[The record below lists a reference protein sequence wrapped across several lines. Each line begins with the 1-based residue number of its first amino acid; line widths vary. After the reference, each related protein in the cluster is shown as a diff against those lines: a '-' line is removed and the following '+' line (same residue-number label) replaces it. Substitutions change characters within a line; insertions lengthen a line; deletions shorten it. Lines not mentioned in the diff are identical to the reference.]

1 LLSWLVRGMSDL
13 YIVLWKEIKE
23 LLRDKRTMLM
33 VILTPILT
41 LPLMGV
47 ALVYL
52 PSVQEVTVAIL
63 DEDMTNATIGD
74 LTISSRDIVS
84 FIGNYLAQYGY
95 AVIQGSNLS
104 AQVLLK
110 IPAGFVANLTSF
122 EYQAS
127 AVMVKRLGSPRVDQA
142 AGYIEGLLNY
152 ISRVVSEAK
161 IRALGRLANIT
172 VRPEAVLSPIAVR
185 TYMLTPSG
193 MPAGT
198 TEELKLYLGRVLALS
213 LAFVTTPAATYIAD
227 SLVGEKER
235 KTLEKLLST
244 PISRSS
250 LILGKSVAASLIGLV
265 GGASSVA
272 GGLLLYLAPALTQST
287 DVLKFIS
294 PEVFVVLFCSSYI
307 SILVSLSISLPVVLR
322 SPSIRSAS
330 LSSTFLIGI
339 ASVVYIASLFM
350 NFDELKMPLV
360 LVLAIPY
367 ASLASAVVR
376 ASLGEYLR
384 AAIYLTYSL
393 AVSTLLILLSTKL
406 LDPER
411 MISSKT

>member
-1 LLSWLVRGMSDL
+1 MSDL
-13 YIVLWKEIKE
+13 YVVLWKEIKE
-23 LLRDKRTMLM
+23 LLRDRRTILM
-33 VILTPILT
+33 VVLTPILT
-41 LPLMGV
+41 LPLMGI

-52 PSVQEVTVAIL
+52 PSIQEVTVAIL
-63 DEDMTNATIGD
+63 DEDRVSAIVGD
-74 LTISSRDIVS
+74 LTISSHDIVDL
-84 FIGNYLAQYGY
+84 IEKYLVLYGY
-95 AVIQGSNLS
+95 IVVKDGNSS
-104 AQVLLK
+104 AQVVLR
-110 IPAGFVANLTSF
+110 IPAGFVANLTSY

-127 AVMVKRLGSPRVDQA
+127 AVLVKRLGSPRVDQA
-142 AGYIEGLLNY
+142 VSYIEGLLNY

-161 IRALGRLANIT
+161 VKALGRLANIT

-185 TYMLTPSG
+185 TYLLTPSG

-198 TEELKLYLGRVLALS
+198 AEELKLYLGRVLALS

-235 KTLEKLLST
+235 RTLEKLLST

-250 LILGKSVAASLIGLV
+250 LIVGKSIAASLIGLV
-265 GGASSVA
+265 GGASSVI
-272 GGLLLYLAPALTQST
+272 GGLLLYIAPALMYSA
-287 DVLKFIS
+287 DVLKFVS
-294 PEVFVVLFCSSYI
+294 PEVFAVLFCSSYI

-330 LSSTFLIGI
+330 LSSTLLIGV

-350 NFDELKMPLV
+350 NLDELKMPLA

-376 ASLGEYLR
+376 ASLGEYLK
-384 AAIYLTYSL
+384 AVTYLTYSL
-393 AVSTLLILLSTKL
+393 AISLLLILLSTKL

-411 MISSKT
+411 MITSKT

>member
-1 LLSWLVRGMSDL
+1 MSDL
-13 YIVLWKEIKE
+13 YVVLWKEIKE
-23 LLRDKRTMLM
+23 LLRDRRTILM
-33 VILTPILT
+33 VVLTPILT
-41 LPLMGV
+41 LPLMGI

-52 PSVQEVTVAIL
+52 PSIQEVTVAIL
-63 DEDMTNATIGD
+63 DEDRVSAIVGD
-74 LTISSRDIVS
+74 LTISSHDIVDL
-84 FIGNYLAQYGY
+84 IEKYLVLYGY
-95 AVIQGSNLS
+95 IVVKDGNSS
-104 AQVLLK
+104 AQVVLR
-110 IPAGFVANLTSF
+110 IPAGFVANLTSY

-127 AVMVKRLGSPRVDQA
+127 AVLVKRLGSPRVDQA
-142 AGYIEGLLNY
+142 VSYIEGLLNY

-161 IRALGRLANIT
+161 VKALGRLANIT

-185 TYMLTPSG
+185 TYLLTPSG

-198 TEELKLYLGRVLALS
+198 AEELKLYLGRVLALS

-235 KTLEKLLST
+235 RTLEKLLST

-250 LILGKSVAASLIGLV
+250 LIVGKSIAASLIGLA
-265 GGASSVA
+265 GGGSSVI
-272 GGLLLYLAPALTQST
+272 GGLLLYIAPALMYSA
-287 DVLKFIS
+287 DILKFVS
-294 PEVFVVLFCSSYI
+294 PEVFAVLFCSSYI

-330 LSSTFLIGI
+330 LSSTLLIGV

-350 NFDELKMPLV
+350 NLDELKMPLA

-376 ASLGEYLR
+376 ASLGEYLK
-384 AAIYLTYSL
+384 AVTYLTYSL
-393 AVSTLLILLSTKL
+393 AISLLLILLSTKL

-411 MISSKT
+411 MITSKT

>member
-1 LLSWLVRGMSDL
+1 MSDL
-13 YIVLWKEIKE
+13 FVVLWKEVKE
-23 LLRDKRTMLM
+23 LLRDRRTILM
-33 VILTPILT
+33 VVLTPILV

-47 ALVYL
+47 VLVYL
-52 PSVQEVTVAIL
+52 PSIQEVTIAIL
-63 DEDMTNATIGD
+63 DEDRMNATMGD
-74 LTISSRDIVS
+74 LTVSSHDIAIL
-84 FIGNYLAQYGY
+84 IGNYLEQYGY
-95 AVIQGSNLS
+95 IVIHDSNFS
-104 AQVLLK
+104 AQVVLR
-110 IPAGFVANLTSF
+110 IPAGFVANLTSY
-122 EYQAS
+122 EHQAS
-127 AVMVKRLGSPRVDQA
+127 IVLVKRLGSPRVDQA
-142 AGYIEGLLNY
+142 VSYIEGLLNY
-152 ISRVVSEAK
+152 ISRIISEAK
-161 IRALGRLANIT
+161 VRALGKLANIS

-185 TYMLTPSG
+185 TYLLTPSG
-193 MPAGT
+193 MPAGAA
-198 TEELKLYLGRVLALS
+198 EELKLYLGRVLALS

-250 LILGKSVAASLIGLV
+250 LIVGKSIAASLIGLM
-265 GGASSVA
+265 GGTSNVI
-272 GGLLLYLAPALTQST
+272 GGLLLYLAPALLRSA
-287 DVLKFIS
+287 DVLRFIS
-294 PEVFVVLFCSSYI
+294 PEIFIVLFCSSYI

-330 LSSTFLIGI
+330 LSSTLLIGA

-350 NFDELKMPLV
+350 NLDELKMPLA

-384 AAIYLTYSL
+384 AVIYLTYSL
-393 AVSTLLILLSTKL
+393 AISAFLILLSTRL

-411 MISSKT
+411 MITSKT

>member
-1 LLSWLVRGMSDL
+1 MSDL
-13 YIVLWKEIKE
+13 YVVLWKEIKE
-23 LLRDKRTMLM
+23 LLRDRRTILM
-33 VILTPILT
+33 VVLTPILT
-41 LPLMGV
+41 LPLMGI

-52 PSVQEVTVAIL
+52 PSIQEVTVAIL
-63 DEDMTNATIGD
+63 DEDRVSATVGD
-74 LTISSRDIVS
+74 LTISSHDIVDL
-84 FIGNYLAQYGY
+84 IERYLVLYGY
-95 AVIQGSNLS
+95 IVVKDGNSS
-104 AQVLLK
+104 AQVVLR
-110 IPAGFVANLTSF
+110 IPAGFIANLTSY

-127 AVMVKRLGSPRVDQA
+127 AVLVKRLGSPRVDQA
-142 AGYIEGLLNY
+142 VSYIEGLLNY
-152 ISRVVSEAK
+152 VSRVVSEAK
-161 IRALGRLANIT
+161 VKALGRLANIT

-185 TYMLTPSG
+185 TYLLTPSG

-198 TEELKLYLGRVLALS
+198 AEELKLYLGRVLALS

-235 KTLEKLLST
+235 RTLEKLLST

-250 LILGKSVAASLIGLV
+250 LIVGKSIAASLIGLV
-265 GGASSVA
+265 GGGSSVI
-272 GGLLLYLAPALTQST
+272 GGLLLYIAPALMYSA
-287 DVLKFIS
+287 DILKFVS
-294 PEVFVVLFCSSYI
+294 PEVFAVLFCSSYI

-330 LSSTFLIGI
+330 LSSTLLIGV

-350 NFDELKMPLV
+350 NLDELKMPLA

-376 ASLGEYLR
+376 ASLGEYLK
-384 AAIYLTYSL
+384 AVTYLTYSL
-393 AVSTLLILLSTKL
+393 AISLLLILLSTKL

-411 MISSKT
+411 MITSKT